1 MSSIEKTL
9 LGVHRRTSVRATLV
23 VVLPL
28 LVCWGCDGGTPLG
41 SVTGTV
47 TYNGQPVDRGEIR
60 LISLEAGESTDAGVI
75 IAGRFSFLASGGTRR
90 VEIRGSRPLP
100 AQQQTE
106 PEMGLMYEDYIP
118 ARFNTQSTLSA
129 EIGED
134 DSHELRFDL
143 TRN

>member
-1 MSSIEKTL
+1 MTGISRSTTAIWTAA
-9 LGVHRRTSVRATLV
+9 ATLA
-23 VVLPL
+23 
-28 LVCWGCDGGTPLG
+28 LVSGGCGGEQG
-41 SVTGTV
+41 MQEVSGTV

-100 AQQQTE
+100 AVEQTE

-118 ARFNTQSTLSA
+118 AQFNTQSTLSA

>member
-1 MSSIEKTL
+1 MTGISRSTTAIWTAA
-9 LGVHRRTSVRATLV
+9 ATLA
-23 VVLPL
+23 
-28 LVCWGCDGGTPLG
+28 LVNGGCGGEQG
-41 SVTGTV
+41 MQEVSGTV

-129 EIGED
+129 EIGKD

-143 TRN
+143 ARD